1 MPPTSKNFETA
12 RTRKFRGSELCQ
24 DDEETVS
31 NIEEFGCSI
40 VHVQATTHGL
50 GWSYTIGVFDT
61 SGKPDLITV
70 GLRPKAAQVA
80 LNEAAKVLRTGT
92 DLSRGRHRELIGEV
106 ECEFHP
112 VDPKWVAHVMN
123 WAVWYYDA
131 PTFPVL
137 QAVYPDLENRF
148 PEEPGF
154 DKRFEQPFLE
164 REARWSRVEEDF
176 WASTDPK
183 SSLFTWKFADSPHAG
198 AFLSKAVDNGI
209 EPITFVSHDA
219 DDGAWQFL
227 GDSMSDS
234 GGVLVCLH
242 HPIDR
247 DRSLVELADLPLGW
261 YAERNSIGEPWIR
274 RPKPSGTSE

>member
-1 MPPTSKNFETA
+1 
-12 RTRKFRGSELCQ
+12 
-24 DDEETVS
+24 
-31 NIEEFGCSI
+31 
-40 VHVQATTHGL
+40 
-50 GWSYTIGVFDT
+50 
-61 SGKPDLITV
+61 
-70 GLRPKAAQVA
+70 
-80 LNEAAKVLRTGT
+80 
-92 DLSRGRHRELIGEV
+92 
-106 ECEFHP
+106 
-112 VDPKWVAHVMN
+112 MN

-154 DKRFEQPFLE
+154 DRRFEQPFLQ
-164 REARWSRVEEDF
+164 REARWARVEEDF

-198 AFLSKAVDNGI
+198 AFLSKAVDHGI

-234 GGVLVCLH
+234 GGCSFAFTIQLTVTRVWLNWPTCLWAGM
-242 HPIDR
+242 
-247 DRSLVELADLPLGW
+247 RSAT
-261 YAERNSIGEPWIR
+261 
-274 RPKPSGTSE
+274 TSENRGFEGRSRPRPQNKT